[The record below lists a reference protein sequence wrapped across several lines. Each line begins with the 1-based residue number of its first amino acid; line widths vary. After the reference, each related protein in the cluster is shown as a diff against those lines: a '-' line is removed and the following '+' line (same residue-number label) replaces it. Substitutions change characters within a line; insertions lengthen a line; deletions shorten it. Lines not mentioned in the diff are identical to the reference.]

1 MKEFVK
7 MAGAVT
13 VGTLAAS
20 GLAVCVLLNKKLM
33 TAYTKKVMKITAEV
47 TEEVMENMHEE

>member
-33 TAYTKKVMKITAEV
+33 AAYTKKVMEITAEV
-47 TEEVMENMHEE
+47 TEEVMENMYEE

>member
-7 MAGAVT
+7 MAGAVA

-20 GLAVCVLLNKKLM
+20 GLAVSVLLNKKVLK
-33 TAYTKKVMKITAEV
+33 AYTKKVMEISTEV
-47 TEEVMENMHEE
+47 TEQVMDEMYGD